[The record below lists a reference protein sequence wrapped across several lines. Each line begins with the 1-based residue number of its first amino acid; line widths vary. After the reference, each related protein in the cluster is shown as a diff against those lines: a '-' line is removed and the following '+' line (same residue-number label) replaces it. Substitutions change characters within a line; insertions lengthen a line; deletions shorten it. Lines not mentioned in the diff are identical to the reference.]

1 MGNEMISAGGEM
13 TQTTT
18 GTIAVQ
24 QSRAM
29 AMTLAKMQIAM
40 MSPRD
45 VQKSLERIKVAC
57 MRPKLAEV
65 ATYNYS
71 RGGTEITGPSI
82 RLAEVIAQNWK
93 HIDCGIK
100 ELERRDGESTALAYA
115 MDLETNYTNE
125 KEFQV
130 PHVIFTKHGAKRL
143 VDDRDIYEKV
153 ANQGARRL
161 RACILAVIPKD
172 IVDEAVATCEET
184 LKANCEITKERLDV
198 MVQKFAEFD
207 VTQEMIEKRIHRSL
221 TAITPAQFLD
231 LGKKYNAL
239 KDGMAKVE
247 DFFTKDEEPA
257 KEAKPA
263 GEGEPKKDLKSA
275 LGISGA
281 TWATGSAEAAAEPE
295 KKGEGAEAAAAPSVD
310 GEPAKKPAMKP
321 APAHKCATGASGQ
334 MKMAF

>member
-13 TQTTT
+13 TQTST

-24 QSRAM
+24 QSRVM
-29 AMTLAKMQIAM
+29 AMTLAKMQMAIM
-40 MSPRD
+40 RPRD

-57 MRPKLAEV
+57 MRQKLAEV
-65 ATYNYS
+65 ATYTYS

-82 RLAEVIAQNWK
+82 RLAEVIAQNWG
-93 HIDCGIK
+93 HIECGIK

-130 PHVIFTKHGAKRL
+130 PHIIFTKRGAKRL
-143 VDDRDIYEKV
+143 TDDRDVYEKI

-161 RACILAVIPKD
+161 RACILSVIPKD

-184 LKANCEITKERLDV
+184 LKANCEITKERLDK
-198 MVQKFAEFD
+198 MVHKFEEFD
-207 VTQEMIEKRIHRSL
+207 VTQEMIEKRIQRSL
-221 TAITPAQFLD
+221 SAITPAQFLD
-231 LGKKYNAL
+231 LIKKYNAL

-247 DFFTKDEEPA
+247 DFFSKEEEPT
-257 KEAKPA
+257 KPA
-263 GEGEPKKDLKSA
+263 ENAAPKKGLKDA
-275 LGISGA
+275 LGITSATGESGA
-281 TWATGSAEAAAEPE
+281 TEHE
-295 KKGEGAEAAAAPSVD
+295 KNEGAEPAAPS
-310 GEPAKKPAMKP
+310 AAKP
-321 APAHKCATGASGQ
+321 APAHKGATGASGQ

>member
-1 MGNEMISAGGEM
+1 MSNEMISAGGEM
-13 TQTTT
+13 TQTST

-24 QSRAM
+24 QSRVM
-29 AMTLAKMQIAM
+29 AMTLAKMQMAIM
-40 MSPRD
+40 RPRD
-45 VQKSLERIKVAC
+45 VQKSLERIKVSC

-65 ATYNYS
+65 ATYTYS
-71 RGGTEITGPSI
+71 RGGTDITGPSI
-82 RLAEVIAQNWK
+82 RLAEVIAQNWG
-93 HIDCGIK
+93 HIECGIK

-130 PHVIFTKHGAKRL
+130 PHIIFTKRGAKRL

-161 RACILAVIPKD
+161 RACILSVVPKD
-172 IVDEAVATCEET
+172 VVDEAVATCEET

-207 VTQEMIEKRIHRSL
+207 VTQEMIEKRIQRSL

-247 DFFTKDEEPA
+247 DFFDKENAEPA
-257 KEAKPA
+257 KPSEN
-263 GEGEPKKDLKSA
+263 GEPKKDLKSA

-281 TWATGSAEAAAEPE
+281 TGATGSAEASDTEPE
-295 KKGEGAEAAAAPSVD
+295 KKVDGAEAAATDVD
-310 GEPAKKPAMKP
+310 GEAKPKPAAKP
-321 APAHKCATGASGQ
+321 SPAHKGATGASGQ